1 MFKEWFS
8 SENCILTYSSVKLK
22 GRVMF
27 AGHSQN
33 SEIVVSDE
41 MHLRYDWN
49 AGMQTYRF
57 KASAG

>member
-1 MFKEWFS
+1 
-8 SENCILTYSSVKLK
+8 
-22 GRVMF
+22 MF